1 MTSTTISNF
10 RQKCSDYFEQAIQ
23 YKEPITVTT
32 EYGNA
37 VVLSEEFYRGLIA
50 TLELSAD
57 PGFYAELKAAI
68 NEPLEDCI
76 DSSDIPVWSRYEF

>member
-10 RQKCSDYFEQAIQ
+10 KQRCSDYFERAIQ

-32 EYGNA
+32 EGGNA

-50 TLELSAD
+50 TLELSSD
-57 PGFYAELKAAI
+57 QKFYAELKSAI
-68 NEPLEDCI
+68 NEPLEECT
-76 DSSDIPVWSRYEF
+76 DSSEVQW